1 MGNHNTQP
9 MGRQQ
14 QVKMAD
20 IADKPSRKSVS
31 FADRHAIVGEN
42 GDIKKAAAN
51 GTDGDTAES
60 HSAGTDAA
68 VDEVT
73 DMFASLAKKKKP
85 KKKNAEGD
93 DEAAAEAPAAEDG
106 ELDLSSL
113 KKKKKKKSKV
123 EDLEKELLGEGGDE
137 EGADKKASTEDVE
150 AKGDP
155 IAGTG
160 IYQHDSTADIP
171 YPMLLNRFFTLLSD
185 RHPDLVGGVA
195 KSFKIPPPQCLREGN
210 KKTLLANLPEI
221 SKRLKRTPEHITS
234 FLFAEMG
241 TSGSTDANGRLII
254 RGRFQS
260 KQIEN
265 ILRRYI
271 MDYVIC
277 KTCKSP
283 DTELSRGENRL
294 SFITCNSCA
303 SRRSVAAIKSG
314 FSAQIGKRKRQV
326 G

>member
-1 MGNHNTQP
+1 
-9 MGRQQ
+9 
-14 QVKMAD
+14 MA
-20 IADKPSRKSVS
+20 
-31 FADRHAIVGEN
+31 
-42 GDIKKAAAN
+42 
-51 GTDGDTAES
+51 
-60 HSAGTDAA
+60 
-68 VDEVT
+68 
-73 DMFASLAKKKKP
+73 ASLAKKKKKP
-85 KKKNAEGD
+85 KKETVEADE
-93 DEAAAEAPAAEDG
+93 EAAPDAAPAEDG

-123 EDLEKELLGEGGDE
+123 EDLEKELLGGDDE
-137 EGADKKASTEDVE
+137 ATEAADTKVDASAIE
-150 AKGDP
+150 ASGDP

-160 IYQHDSTADIP
+160 IYAHDSNADMP

-241 TSGSTDANGRLII
+241 TSGSTDSNGRLII

-283 DTELSRGENRL
+283 DTDLSRGENRL
-294 SFITCNSCA
+294 SFITYVHGVPEDIELGANTTADATAVLLVDQSLP
-303 SRRSVAAIKSG
+303 SRVVSLPSMFGHVS
-314 FSAQIGKRKRQV
+314 
-326 G
+326 

>member
-1 MGNHNTQP
+1 
-9 MGRQQ
+9 
-14 QVKMAD
+14 
-20 IADKPSRKSVS
+20 
-31 FADRHAIVGEN
+31 
-42 GDIKKAAAN
+42 
-51 GTDGDTAES
+51 
-60 HSAGTDAA
+60 
-68 VDEVT
+68 
-73 DMFASLAKKKKP
+73 
-85 KKKNAEGD
+85 
-93 DEAAAEAPAAEDG
+93 
-106 ELDLSSL
+106 
-113 KKKKKKKSKV
+113 
-123 EDLEKELLGEGGDE
+123 LEKELLGGED
-137 EGADKKASTEDVE
+137 GAEAGTESKKSSDSAEAIE

-160 IYQHDSTADIP
+160 VYQHDSTADIP

-277 KTCKSP
+277 KTCKWES
-283 DTELSRGENRL
+283 
-294 SFITCNSCA
+294 
-303 SRRSVAAIKSG
+303 
-314 FSAQIGKRKRQV
+314 
-326 G
+326 

>member
-1 MGNHNTQP
+1 MSD
-9 MGRQQ
+9 
-14 QVKMAD
+14 VKA
-20 IADKPSRKSVS
+20 SRKSVS
-31 FADRHAIVGEN
+31 FADNHAIVDEN
-42 GDIKKAAAN
+42 GDVKKAETN
-51 GTDGDTAES
+51 GMGDSAEA
-60 HSAGTDAA
+60 HSTGDKD

-85 KKKNAEGD
+85 KKKE
-93 DEAAAEAPAAEDG
+93 AAEATEDAGPAETPAAEDG

-123 EDLEKELLGEGGDE
+123 EDLEKELAGGED
-137 EGADKKASTEDVE
+137 GAAAGAADSKSKADDAESIA

-171 YPMLLNRFFTLLSD
+171 YPMLLNRFFTLLSE

-260 KQIEN
+260 KQIESM
-265 ILRRYI
+265 LRRYI

-314 FSAQIGKRKRQV
+314 YSAQIGKRKRQV

>member
-1 MGNHNTQP
+1 MTSQ
-9 MGRQQ
+9 RQHTN
-14 QVKMAD
+14 K
-20 IADKPSRKSVS
+20 
-31 FADRHAIVGEN
+31 IV
-42 GDIKKAAAN
+42 
-51 GTDGDTAES
+51 T
-60 HSAGTDAA
+60 
-68 VDEVT
+68 
-73 DMFASLAKKKKP
+73 ASLAKKKKP
-85 KKKNAEGD
+85 KKKKDAEGD

-294 SFITCNSCA
+294 SFITYVLARSGFPC
-303 SRRSVAAIKSG
+303 SRLIRPIDATAALRVVRLLQSRAVSLPRSARERGRSVERSLLWLGSRNLGRLWRCECI
-314 FSAQIGKRKRQV
+314 
-326 G
+326 